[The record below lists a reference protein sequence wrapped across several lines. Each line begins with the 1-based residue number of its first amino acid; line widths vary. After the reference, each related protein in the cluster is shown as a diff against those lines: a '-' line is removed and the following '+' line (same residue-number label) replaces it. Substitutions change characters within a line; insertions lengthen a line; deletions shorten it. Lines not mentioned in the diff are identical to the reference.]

1 MVKHCIISPQTWT
14 RGGAAIQ
21 AAARPGGRGLHQ
33 DQRTSQPPSHPAS
46 PWSHDLEGTDRKKRE
61 VVKWGG
67 ATYTVELNKADKS
80 HLFTLLVQFQ
90 NYLLKM
96 LVCSWN
102 RYHNQLNTAMWTIH
116 TCTCTNADT
125 HKYVHTHTHT
135 QGYVHTTLHTQGYTY
150 THTHRGMCTRH
161 YTHRVHIHTQ
171 GYMHTTLHTQGY
183 VHITHTGV
191 CAHDTTHTST
201 CKEAH
206 AHTYEHTY
214 PQPLSIEVHTWTSQT
229 LFTHRGDSD

>member
-21 AAARPGGRGLHQ
+21 AAARPGGRDLHQ

-96 LVCSWN
+96 LVCCWN

-116 TCTCTNADT
+116 TQTQTHTNTC
-125 HKYVHTHTHT
+125 THTHT

-150 THTHRGMCTRH
+150 THTH
-161 YTHRVHIHTQ
+161 
-171 GYMHTTLHTQGY
+171 
-183 VHITHTGV
+183 TGV
-191 CAHDTTHTST
+191 CAHDTTHTGY
-201 CKEAH
+201 
-206 AHTYEHTY
+206 TY
-214 PQPLSIEVHTWTSQT
+214 
-229 LFTHRGDSD
+229 THRGTCTRHYTHRGTCTLHTQGYVHTTRHTQAHAKRHTHTHMNIHTHNLCL